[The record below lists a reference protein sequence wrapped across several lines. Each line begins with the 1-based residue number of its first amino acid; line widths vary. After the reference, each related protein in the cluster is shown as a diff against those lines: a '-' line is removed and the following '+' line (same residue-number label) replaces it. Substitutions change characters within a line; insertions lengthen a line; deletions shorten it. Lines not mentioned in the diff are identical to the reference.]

1 VVLMS
6 HGAGGSWD
14 GHFAIAQYLATQGYA
29 VLCIEHTGSNTAR
42 LTSSLRILKNLQ
54 DMIHD
59 STEVLT
65 RPKDVSFAL
74 DQAAEWNRSHPKLKG
89 HLDLKH
95 VGVLGH
101 SFGAYTVLALA
112 GARPALDWLEPKV
125 APGKGLGPDLSDKR
139 ILCGVALSPQSPGD
153 PFFLPQS
160 FSTIKV
166 PVLGISGTHDEQ
178 SNKNPPIQ
186 RREAFKLWP
195 DMGGRSGF
203 VWITDASHMDFSDST
218 GSDLKRRDSTSRQD
232 VQRVVR
238 EASRLF
244 FDQCLKGKEEAGGTV
259 TEAKLK
265 SQLGGSVTRVDVLS
279 K

>member
-1 VVLMS
+1 M
-6 HGAGGSWD
+6 
-14 GHFAIAQYLATQGYA
+14 
-29 VLCIEHTGSNTAR
+29 
-42 LTSSLRILKNLQ
+42 KNLQ

-74 DQAAEWNRSHPKLKG
+74 DQATEWNRSHPKLKDR
-89 HLDLKH
+89 LDLKH

-112 GARPALDWLEPKV
+112 GARPALDWLEPEV

-139 ILCGVALSPQSPGD
+139 ILCGVALSPQSPGE
-153 PFFLPQS
+153 PFFLPES
-160 FSTIKV
+160 FSTIKI
-166 PVLGISGTHDEQ
+166 PVLGISGPNDQQ
-178 SNKNPPIQ
+178 SNGNPPIQ

-195 DMGGRSGF
+195 DMGGKSAF

-218 GSDLKRRDSTSRQD
+218 GSDLKRRDSASRRD
-232 VQRVVR
+232 VQKVVR

-244 FDQCLKGKEEAGGTV
+244 FDQCLKGNKEAGPAV
-259 TEAKLK
+259 TEAKFK
-265 SQLGGSVTRVDVLS
+265 PQLGGSVTRVEVLS